1 MFLHRRR
8 VYASGLRTAS
18 LRLLLGV
25 ASMWLAG
32 LAAPGSASADN
43 HKHADK
49 AAEVDTEHMFG
60 FTEGSDIGEAGEKE
74 LEVDSTGRF
83 GKLDGSY
90 NNVATALEAK
100 YSFSDSF
107 RLSAV
112 ATVAYYDITGMSG
125 FDDRRQAA
133 LQSVSFDA
141 RFRLLDREHAP
152 FGLTLSVEPRRGFAD
167 EMGGERADQYGAE
180 IRMLADREL
189 IPGRLFA
196 ALNVSYEP
204 EQTRLRDSG
213 ETLRE
218 SMLGIGAALAMQV
231 MPNVFIG
238 AEARTLRQYEGLG
251 LNSFAGQALYI
262 GPTFYATFGQ
272 GYFLSAA
279 WNVQV
284 WGAVAGSSRAL
295 DLVNFERHQA
305 KLRVG
310 VAF

>member
-1 MFLHRRR
+1 MFLYRRR

-18 LRLLLGV
+18 LRLLLGL

-49 AAEVDTEHMFG
+49 AGEVDTEHMFG

-100 YSFSDSF
+100 YSFSDKF

-141 RFRLLDREHAP
+141 RFRLFDREHAP
-152 FGLTLSVEPRRGFAD
+152 FGLTLSVEPHRGFAD

-204 EQTRLRDSG
+204 EQTRLRASG
-213 ETLRE
+213 ETLRD
-218 SMLGIGAALAMQV
+218 SMFGIGAAFAMQV

-238 AEARTLRQYEGLG
+238 AEARTLRHYEGLG

-284 WGAVAGSSRAL
+284 WGAVAGTSGAL

-305 KLRVG
+305 KLHVG

>member
-1 MFLHRRR
+1 MFLFRRPI
-8 VYASGLRTAS
+8 YASRLRKAS
-18 LRLLLGV
+18 LGLVLGL
-25 ASMWLAG
+25 ASMWLAA
-32 LAAPGSASADN
+32 LAAPGWASADDR
-43 HKHADK
+43 KHADK
-49 AAEVDTEHMFG
+49 AGEVDTEHMFG

-83 GKLDGSY
+83 RKLDGPY

-100 YSFSDSF
+100 YSFSDRF

-112 ATVAYYDITGMSG
+112 ATVAYYDITGVSV

-133 LQSVSFDA
+133 LQSISFDA
-141 RFRLLDREHAP
+141 RFRLFDREHAP
-152 FGLTLSVEPRRGFAD
+152 FGLTLSVEPHRGFMD
-167 EMGGERADQYGAE
+167 EMSGEGADQYGAE
-180 IRMLADREL
+180 FRLLADREL

-204 EQTRLRDSG
+204 EQARLRASG
-213 ETLRE
+213 EILRE
-218 SMLGIGAALAMQV
+218 SLLGIGGALAMQV

-238 AEARTLRQYEGLG
+238 AEARSLRQYDGLG

-284 WGAVAGSSRAL
+284 WGAVAGSSGAL

-310 VAF
+310 VVF